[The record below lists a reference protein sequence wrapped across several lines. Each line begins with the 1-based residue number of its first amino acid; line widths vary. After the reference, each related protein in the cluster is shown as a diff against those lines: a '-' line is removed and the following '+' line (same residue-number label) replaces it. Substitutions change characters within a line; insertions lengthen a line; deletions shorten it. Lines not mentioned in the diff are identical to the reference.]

1 MLSETP
7 LRILKQLVVKK
18 NFANLAF
25 KNLKSTNQMTIG
37 FENIDSIPKLVK
49 DFLGHNLE
57 GFQEKIFDLENFKNQ
72 ITEKQNSYSDSKR
85 EILYNTIF
93 SQNQE
98 EQMSPKQLDYLFSL
112 KDKNTFTITTG
123 HQLNLFTGPVFFVY
137 KILQTIKTAEFL
149 TSNFPEH
156 NFVPVFWM
164 ATEDHDF
171 DEINHFKT
179 REHYY
184 EIKGSAGG
192 DVGNIKIDDTFF
204 IQEFEKEFKDHLYG
218 TELIMWIKNAYK
230 KGKTHTQAIRYLV
243 NQLFSDYGL
252 LTIDGNE
259 KELKNQVKDIFR
271 KELLSNQ
278 LFETTKNQRQFLQE
292 NYHKVQVNPRE
303 INLFYLTETRNRIE
317 KINDDYFIIDTDLK
331 FSQEEILAELEN
343 NPEKFSPNAVLRPA
357 YQETIMPNLAYVG
370 GNAEIMYWIE
380 LKDYFES
387 INLPFPLLIPR
398 NSMLFLEQKTM
409 GKIEKAGLSI
419 KDFFGNFAE
428 VINQK
433 ILDNNELKSL
443 LEKKEQ
449 DLINSFSEIKTKA
462 EQTDKTFVNLVNAEE
477 TRQLKSFKRMQKR
490 LLKAE
495 KIKQSEKFDQMQNLF
510 LKVHPGG
517 TWQERVFNFSVFY
530 ADFGKQWIADSYQLM
545 DVQKSE
551 LIISSI

>member
-1 MLSETP
+1 
-7 LRILKQLVVKK
+7 
-18 NFANLAF
+18 
-25 KNLKSTNQMTIG
+25 MTID
-37 FENIDSIPKLVK
+37 FQHIDSIPKLVK
-49 DFLGHNLE
+49 DFLGKNLK
-57 GFQEKIFDLENFKNQ
+57 GFQGKVFDLENVKHQ
-72 ITEKQNSYSDSKR
+72 ISEKQNSFSDKKR
-85 EILYNTIF
+85 EQLYNSIF

-98 EQMSPKQLDYLFSL
+98 QQMSPKQLDYLFSL
-112 KDKNTFTITTG
+112 KNRNTFTITTG

-149 TSNFPEH
+149 KTNFPEF

-184 EIKGSAGG
+184 EIKGNTGG
-192 DVGNIKIDDTFF
+192 DVGNIKIDEAFF
-204 IQEFEKEFKDHLYG
+204 IQQFEKEFRDNLYG
-218 TELIMWIKNAYK
+218 TELILWIKNAYQ

-252 LTIDGNE
+252 LTLDGNE
-259 KELKNQVKDIFR
+259 RELKNQVRDIFR

-278 LFETTKNQRQFLQE
+278 LFETTKTQREFLEE

-317 KINDDYFIIDTDLK
+317 KINNEYFILDTSLK
-331 FSQEEILAELEN
+331 FSEEEILAELEN
-343 NPEKFSPNAVLRPA
+343 HPEKFSPNAVLRPA
-357 YQETIMPNLAYVG
+357 YQETILPNLAYVG

-380 LKDYFES
+380 LKDYFKS
-387 INLPFPLLIPR
+387 IDLPFPLLIPR
-398 NSMLFLEQKTM
+398 NSMLFLEEKTIR
-409 GKIEKAGLSI
+409 KIEKAGLNI
-419 KDFFGNFAE
+419 EDFFGNFAD

-433 ILDNNELKSL
+433 ILDNNEIKSL
-443 LEKKEQ
+443 LQQKEQ
-449 DLINSFSEIKTKA
+449 NLMDSFSEIKTKA
-462 EQTDKTFVNLVNAEE
+462 ELTDKTFANLVNAEE

-495 KIKQSEKFDQMQNLF
+495 KIKQSEKLDQLQSLF
-510 LKVHPGG
+510 LKIHPGG
-517 TWQERVFNFSVFY
+517 IWQERVFNFSVFY
-530 ADFGKQWIADSYQLM
+530 ADSGKQWIADSYQLM

-551 LIISSI
+551 LIISPI

>member
-1 MLSETP
+1 
-7 LRILKQLVVKK
+7 
-18 NFANLAF
+18 
-25 KNLKSTNQMTIG
+25 MTID
-37 FENIDSIPKLVK
+37 FQNINSIPKLVK
-49 DFLGHNLE
+49 DFLGKKLD
-57 GFQEKIFDLENFKNQ
+57 GFQNKTFDLDNFKNQ
-72 ITEKQNSYSDSKR
+72 ISEKQDSYSDDKR
-85 EILYNTIF
+85 ELLYNAIF

-98 EQMSPKQLDYLFSL
+98 EQLSPKQLENLFSL
-112 KDKNTFTITTG
+112 KNKNTFTITTG

-149 TSNFPEH
+149 KSNFPEF

-171 DEINHFKT
+171 EEINHFKT
-179 REHYY
+179 HDHYY
-184 EIKGSAGG
+184 EIKGQAGG
-192 DVGNIKIDDTFF
+192 DVGNIKIDENFF
-204 IQEFEKEFKDHLYG
+204 IQEFEKEFKDNVYG
-218 TELIMWIKNAYK
+218 TELFLWIKKAYQQ
-230 KGKTHTQAIRYLV
+230 GKTHTQAIRYLV

-252 LTIDGNE
+252 ITIDGNSR
-259 KELKNQVKDIFR
+259 ELKNQVKDIFR

-278 LFETTKNQRQFLQE
+278 LFETTQNQREFLEE

-303 INLFYLTETRNRIE
+303 INLFYMTETRNRIE
-317 KINDDYFIIDTDLK
+317 KTGDDYFILDTDLK
-331 FSQEEILAELEN
+331 FSEEEILNELAN
-343 NPEKFSPNAVLRPA
+343 HPEKFSPNAVLRPA

-387 INLPFPLLIPR
+387 INLPFPILIPR
-398 NSMLFLEQKTM
+398 NSMLFLEEKIFR
-409 GKIEKAGLSI
+409 KIENSGLKI
-419 KDFFGNFAE
+419 ADFFANFAE

-433 ILDNNELKSL
+433 ILDNNDIKSL
-443 LEKKEQ
+443 LEQKEQ
-449 DLINSFSEIKTKA
+449 DLIHSFSEIKTKA

-495 KIKQSEKFDQMQNLF
+495 KIKQSEKVDQLQNLF

-517 TWQERVFNFSVFY
+517 TWQERVLNFSVFY
-530 ADFGKQWIADSYQLM
+530 ADFGKQWIADSYQQM

-551 LIISSI
+551 LIISPI

>member
-57 GFQEKIFDLENFKNQ
+57 GFQEKIFDLENIKNQ
-72 ITEKQNSYSDSKR
+72 ITEKQNSYSNNKR

-98 EQMSPKQLDYLFSL
+98 EQMSPKQLDFLFSL

-149 TSNFPEH
+149 KSNFPEF

-278 LFETTKNQRQFLQE
+278 LFETTKNQRQFLE
-292 NYHKVQVNPRE
+292 DNYGKVQVNPRE

-317 KINDDYFIIDTDLK
+317 KIGNDYFILDTDLK

-387 INLPFPLLIPR
+387 INLPFPILIPR
-398 NSMLFLEQKTM
+398 NSMLFLEEKTFR
-409 GKIEKAGLSI
+409 KIENSGLKI
-419 KDFFGNFAE
+419 EDFFGNFAE

-433 ILDNNELKSL
+433 ILDNNEIKSL

-490 LLKAE
+490 LFKAE

>member
-1 MLSETP
+1 MNKQK
-7 LRILKQLVVKK
+7 RISAQVGLQAS
-18 NFANLAF
+18 NNQP
-25 KNLKSTNQMTIG
+25 STDNQMTIG

-49 DFLGHNLE
+49 DFLKKNLE

-72 ITEKQNSYSDSKR
+72 ITEKQNSYSESKR

-303 INLFYLTETRNRIE
+303 INLFYLTETRSRIE

-331 FSQEEILAELEN
+331 FSQEEILTELEN

-433 ILDNNELKSL
+433 ILDNSELKSL
-443 LEKKEQ
+443 LKQKEQ
-449 DLINSFSEIKTKA
+449 NLIDSFSEIKAKA
-462 EQTDKTFVNLVNAEE
+462 ELTDKSFVNLVKAEE

-530 ADFGKQWIADSYQLM
+530 ADFGRQWIADSYQQM

>member
-1 MLSETP
+1 
-7 LRILKQLVVKK
+7 
-18 NFANLAF
+18 
-25 KNLKSTNQMTIG
+25 MTIG

-49 DFLGHNLE
+49 DFLKKNLE
-57 GFQEKIFDLENFKNQ
+57 GFQEKIFDLENIKNQ
-72 ITEKQNSYSDSKR
+72 ITEKQNSYSDNKR

-98 EQMSPKQLDYLFSL
+98 EQMSPKQLEFLFSL

-149 TSNFPEH
+149 KSNFPEF

-218 TELIMWIKNAYK
+218 TELILWIKKAYQ

-303 INLFYLTETRNRIE
+303 INLFYLTETRSRIE

-409 GKIEKAGLSI
+409 GKIEKAGLGI

-428 VINQK
+428 VINEK
-433 ILDNNELKSL
+433 ILDNSEIKSL
-443 LEKKEQ
+443 LKQKEQ
-449 DLINSFSEIKTKA
+449 NLIDSFSEIKAKA
-462 EQTDKTFVNLVNAEE
+462 ELTDKSFVNLVKAEE

-530 ADFGKQWIADSYQLM
+530 ADFGRQWIADSYQQM

>member
-57 GFQEKIFDLENFKNQ
+57 GFQEKIFDLENIKNQ

-204 IQEFEKEFKDHLYG
+204 IQEFEKEFKDNLYG
-218 TELIMWIKNAYK
+218 TELILWIKIAYQ

-278 LFETTKNQRQFLQE
+278 LFETTKKQRQFLQE

-317 KINDDYFIIDTDLK
+317 KTGNDYFILDTDLK
-331 FSQEEILAELEN
+331 FSQDEILTELEN

-387 INLPFPLLIPR
+387 INLPFPILIPR
-398 NSMLFLEQKTM
+398 NSMLFLEEKTFR
-409 GKIEKAGLSI
+409 KIENSGLKI
-419 KDFFGNFAE
+419 EDFFGNFAE

-433 ILDNNELKSL
+433 ILDNSEIKSL
-443 LEKKEQ
+443 LKQKEQ
-449 DLINSFSEIKTKA
+449 NLIDSFSEIKAKA
-462 EQTDKTFVNLVNAEE
+462 ELTDKSFVNLVKAEE

-495 KIKQSEKFDQMQNLF
+495 KIIQSEKFDQMQNLF

>member
-1 MLSETP
+1 MNKQK
-7 LRILKQLVVKK
+7 RISAQVGLQAS
-18 NFANLAF
+18 NNQP
-25 KNLKSTNQMTIG
+25 STDNQMTIG

-72 ITEKQNSYSDSKR
+72 ITEKQNSYSDNKR

-149 TSNFPEH
+149 KSNFPEF

-387 INLPFPLLIPR
+387 INLPFPILIPR
-398 NSMLFLEQKTM
+398 NSMLFLEEKTFR
-409 GKIEKAGLSI
+409 KIENSGLKI
-419 KDFFGNFAE
+419 EDFFGNFAE

-433 ILDNNELKSL
+433 ILDNSEIKSL
-443 LEKKEQ
+443 LKQKEQ
-449 DLINSFSEIKTKA
+449 NLIDSFSEIKAKA
-462 EQTDKTFVNLVNAEE
+462 ELTDKSFVNLVKAEE

>member
-1 MLSETP
+1 MSAQVG
-7 LRILKQLVVKK
+7 LRVNNHQP
-18 NFANLAF
+18 
-25 KNLKSTNQMTIG
+25 TTDNQMTIG

-49 DFLGHNLE
+49 DFLKKNLD
-57 GFQEKIFDLENFKNQ
+57 GFQGKVFDLENFKNQ
-72 ITEKQNSYSDSKR
+72 IVEKQNSYSDDKR
-85 EILYNTIF
+85 QILHNAIF

-98 EQMSPKQLDYLFSL
+98 EQMSPKQLEFLFSL
-112 KDKNTFTITTG
+112 KDKTTFTITTG

-149 TSNFPEH
+149 KSNFPEF

-179 REHYY
+179 KEHYY
-184 EIKGSAGG
+184 EIKGNAGG
-192 DVGNIKIDDTFF
+192 DVGNIKIDETFF
-204 IQEFEKEFKDHLYG
+204 IQEFEKEFKDNLYG
-218 TELIMWIKNAYK
+218 TELILWIKKAYQ

-259 KELKNQVKDIFR
+259 KELKNQVKDIFK

-278 LFETTKNQRQFLQE
+278 LFETTKNQRQFLE
-292 NYHKVQVNPRE
+292 DNYGKVQVNPRE

-317 KINDDYFIIDTDLK
+317 KINNEYFILDTDLK
-331 FSQEEILAELEN
+331 LSEEEILHELEN
-343 NPEKFSPNAVLRPA
+343 YPKKFSPNAVLRPA
-357 YQETIMPNLAYVG
+357 YQETIMPNLAYIG

-387 INLPFPLLIPR
+387 INLPFPILIPR
-398 NSMLFLEQKTM
+398 NSMLFLEEKTFS
-409 GKIEKAGLSI
+409 KIENSGLKI
-419 KDFFGNFAE
+419 ENFFGNFAE

-433 ILDNNELKSL
+433 ILDNNEIKQL
-443 LEKKEQ
+443 LERKEQ

-462 EQTDKTFVNLVNAEE
+462 EQTDKTFANLVNAEE

-517 TWQERVFNFSVFY
+517 TWQERVLNFSAFY
-530 ADFGKQWIADSYQLM
+530 ADFGKQWIAGSYQQM

>member
-18 NFANLAF
+18 NFTDLVF
-25 KNLKSTNQMTIG
+25 KNIKRINQMTIG

-149 TSNFPEH
+149 KSNFPEH

-433 ILDNNELKSL
+433 ILDNSEIKSL

-462 EQTDKTFVNLVNAEE
+462 KQTDKTFVNLVNAEE

-517 TWQERVFNFSVFY
+517 TWQERVLNFSVFY
-530 ADFGKQWIADSYQLM
+530 ADFGKHWIADSYQQM

-551 LIISSI
+551 LIISFM